1 MLGVE
6 RGASDDDIKNAFRRL
21 ARKHHPDINKAA
33 GAEHALEINAF
44 AAACGTEAEF
54 VRVLVEE
61 GLVKPIIEEPP
72 WRFGGEELARVRRIR
87 RLQRDFEAN
96 LQSVA
101 VMLDLIDEIERL
113 RAQLQRS
120 GIGMP

>member
-1 MLGVE
+1 MNSSSIAIGVCLN
-6 RGASDDDIKNAFRRL
+6 D
-21 ARKHHPDINKAA
+21 
-33 GAEHALEINAF
+33 EHALELEAF
-44 AAACGTEAEF
+44 AAACGTEVEF
-54 VRVLVEE
+54 VRLLVDE
-61 GLVKPIIEEPP
+61 GLLRPVVEQPA

-113 RAQLQRS
+113 RARLQRA
-120 GIGMP
+120 GVTAP

>member
-1 MLGVE
+1 MTEATIMVGVCLT
-6 RGASDDDIKNAFRRL
+6 D
-21 ARKHHPDINKAA
+21 
-33 GAEHALEINAF
+33 EHALELEAF
-44 AAACGTEAEF
+44 AAACGTDAGF
-54 VRVLVEE
+54 VCQLVDE
-61 GLVKPIIEEPP
+61 GLVQPLVHEPA

-113 RAQLQRS
+113 HAALRRA
-120 GIGMP
+120 GIAAP

>member
-1 MLGVE
+1 L
-6 RGASDDDIKNAFRRL
+6 
-21 ARKHHPDINKAA
+21 
-33 GAEHALEINAF
+33 
-44 AAACGTEAEF
+44 
-54 VRVLVEE
+54 LVEE
-61 GLVKPIIEEPP
+61 GLIKPVVEEPA

-113 RAQLQRS
+113 RAHLQRS
-120 GIGMP
+120 GI

>member
-1 MLGVE
+1 MNISSIAIGVCLI
-6 RGASDDDIKNAFRRL
+6 D
-21 ARKHHPDINKAA
+21 
-33 GAEHALEINAF
+33 EHALELEAF

-54 VRVLVEE
+54 VRQLVDE
-61 GLVKPIIEEPP
+61 GLVQPVAVQPA
-72 WRFGGEELARVRRIR
+72 WRFGGEELARVRRIC

-113 RAQLQRS
+113 RAQLQRA
-120 GIGMP
+120 GIAAS